1 MPASACVEHDNA
13 ATTSVATIIAESRR
27 HTRLVITSGFL
38 YFFLSRIAALIA
50 KTMIAIG
57 RVTTFGN
64 IETRSRNTARSEIL
78 DIEA

>member
-1 MPASACVEHDNA
+1 
-13 ATTSVATIIAESRR
+13 
-27 HTRLVITSGFL
+27 
-38 YFFLSRIAALIA
+38 
-50 KTMIAIG
+50 MIAIG